1 MGLYN
6 FNSIWSRVGY
16 YSLGNKTVYLL
27 QKKSFKDSFHR
38 EYNWNARNIGS
49 KSAQRY
55 YVEGKSRPAVCMY
68 KDVLSPFCG
77 HDPAYN
83 APLHSVLFEIS
94 KFSRTFL
101 SFYRTH
107 AIRRV
112 GVAASD
118 ALCAMI
124 NHKAYR
130 TASAPQDEPSLGP
143 PTSRFV
149 LYTALRTPPPP
160 AATLL

>member
-1 MGLYN
+1 
-6 FNSIWSRVGY
+6 
-16 YSLGNKTVYLL
+16 
-27 QKKSFKDSFHR
+27 
-38 EYNWNARNIGS
+38 
-49 KSAQRY
+49 
-55 YVEGKSRPAVCMY
+55 MY
-68 KDVLSPFCG
+68 KDVLSPLGG

-83 APLHSVLFEIS
+83 APLRSVLFEIS

-130 TASAPQDEPSLGP
+130 TGSAPQDEPSLGP

-149 LYTALRTPPPP
+149 LYTTLRTPPPLPP